1 MTIQP
6 KDDFR
11 LLGMGYNPPTL
22 SKDKHYTARPA
33 TNLPEWLKLGKVFV
47 SFYDDGEEP
56 SILLERGDYEII
68 QP

>member
-1 MTIQP
+1 MIIQP
-6 KDDFR
+6 KDSFR

-33 TNLPEWLKLGKVFV
+33 TNQPDWQEMGKVFV
-47 SFYDDGEEP
+47 SFDNDGEEP

-68 QP
+68 KP